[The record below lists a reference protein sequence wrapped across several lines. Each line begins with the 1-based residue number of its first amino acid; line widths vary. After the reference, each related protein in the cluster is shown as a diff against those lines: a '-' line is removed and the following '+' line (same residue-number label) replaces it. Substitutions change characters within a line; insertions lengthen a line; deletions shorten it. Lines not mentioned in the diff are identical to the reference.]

1 MEPVRRPAAANEVAL
16 AQAARMEAAEFT
28 LAQAVSALF
37 SLPTLWR
44 DRGDDAVA
52 DALGE
57 FANMMWV
64 CVDHYGVDAAMALLR
79 AAVRDFGANPSV
91 ADPPAG

>member
-1 MEPVRRPAAANEVAL
+1 
-16 AQAARMEAAEFT
+16 MEAAEDT
-28 LAQAVSALF
+28 LARAVRGIF
-37 SLPTLWR
+37 SLQTLWR

-64 CVDHYGVDAAMALLR
+64 CVDHYGVDAAMDLLR
-79 AAVRDFGANPSV
+79 AAVRDFGVNPS
-91 ADPPAG
+91 PAL

>member
-1 MEPVRRPAAANEVAL
+1 MEPVRGPDPAADEVAL
-16 AQAARMEAAEFT
+16 ARAARMEAAELT
-28 LAQAVSALF
+28 LAQAVRGMF
-37 SLPTLWR
+37 TLPSLWR

-79 AAVRDFGANPSV
+79 AAVHDLGLHRS
-91 ADPPAG
+91 PAS

>member
-1 MEPVRRPAAANEVAL
+1 VEPVRRPDPAVDELAL
-16 AQAARMEAAEFT
+16 AQAARMEAAELT
-28 LAQAVSALF
+28 LAQAVRGIF
-37 SLPTLWR
+37 SLQTLWR

-79 AAVRDFGANPSV
+79 AAVHDLAVHRS
-91 ADPPAG
+91 PAS